1 MICVSIGRTRHKMM
15 SLEHRHL
22 AEQGAELVELRL
34 DWLSRQPDLPRLL
47 NDRPTPTIVTC
58 RRTKDRGRWRGNEEQ
73 RLALLRAAIVAGV
86 EYVDLEDDVAA
97 KIPRYGK
104 TRRIVSAHDFDE
116 TPQDLEAIHGKLAKL
131 DPDIVKIVTMAN
143 APSDCVRMLRLVAN
157 ASVPTIGFCMGELG
171 QPSRILCGKY
181 GAPFT
186 YATFSR
192 DREMAPGQLAFEEMQ
207 RVYRYNDIN
216 SSTRAFGVL
225 GDPIAHSLSPLIHNA
240 AYRALGMN
248 AVYLPLRVLRGTL
261 PETLQA
267 LEFLEFQGYSVTIP
281 HKEAAI
287 EHAPDCDPQAR
298 EIGAANTLYRD
309 ATGQW
314 RATNSDY
321 DAALD
326 SLREALVTDAEPAG
340 RIRGKKVLML
350 GAGGVA
356 RAIGLGIAR
365 EGGLLTISNRTSDRA
380 KTLAEELGCQSIQ
393 WENRGTVFSDVL
405 VNCTSVGMHP
415 NVDETPFAAN
425 WLREGMVVFDTIYNP
440 ENTLLLKQARER
452 DCRIVSGVE
461 MFVRQAAVQFQLFT
475 GQPAPLDAMR
485 GAMRQGISPVKVR
498 L

>member
-15 SLEHRHL
+15 ILEHRHL

-34 DWLSRQPDLPRLL
+34 DWLSRQPDLGRLL
-47 NDRPTPTIVTC
+47 NDRPTPIIATC
-58 RRTKDRGRWRGNEEQ
+58 RRTKDRGRWRANEDQ

-86 EYVDLEDDVAA
+86 EYVDLEEDIAA
-97 KIPRYGK
+97 RIPRYGK
-104 TRRIVSAHDFDE
+104 TKRIVSYHDFDE
-116 TPQDLEAIHGKLAKL
+116 TPADLEAIHARLAKL

-143 APSDCVRMLRLVAN
+143 SPADCVRMLRLVA
-157 ASVPTIGFCMGELG
+157 AAKVPTTGFCMGELG

-192 DREMAPGQLAFEEMQ
+192 DREMAPGQLSFDEMQ
-207 RVYRYNDIN
+207 QIYRYDSIN
-216 SSTRAFGVL
+216 AATRVFGVL

-240 AYRALGMN
+240 AYQALGMN

-261 PETLQA
+261 PETLKT

-281 HKEAAI
+281 HKEAALQY
-287 EHAPDCDPQAR
+287 AAACDPAAK
-298 EIGAANTLYRD
+298 EIGAANTLSRD
-309 ATGQW
+309 ANGRWQ
-314 RATNSDY
+314 ATNSDY

-326 SLREALVTDAEPAG
+326 SLRPALVSESEPAG

-356 RAIGLGIAR
+356 RAIGLGIVR

-380 KTLAEELGCQSIQ
+380 RTLADELGCQSIQ

-405 VNCTSVGMHP
+405 INCTSMGMHP

-452 DCRIVSGVE
+452 DCRTVSGVE
-461 MFVRQAAVQFQLFT
+461 MFVRQAAVQFERFT
-475 GQPAPLDAMR
+475 GQPAPLEAMR
-485 GAMRQGISPVKVR
+485 GAMREGISPVKVR
-498 L
+498 R